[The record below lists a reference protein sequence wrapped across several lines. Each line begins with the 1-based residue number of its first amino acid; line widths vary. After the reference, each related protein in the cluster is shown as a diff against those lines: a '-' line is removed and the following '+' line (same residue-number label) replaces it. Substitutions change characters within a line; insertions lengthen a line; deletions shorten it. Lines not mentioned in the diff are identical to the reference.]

1 MHSEKEGRGLQ
12 IKSALTV
19 SQSPCGGHKKVHIVQ
34 WGLSVTCPSPLS
46 VVTLEMRK
54 SPNLRVSS
62 NAAAVMLPF
71 VFSGRLIILR
81 FLILLCLKFLTQHA
95 V

>member
-34 WGLSVTCPSPLS
+34 WGLSVH
-46 VVTLEMRK
+46 MR
-54 SPNLRVSS
+54 PV
-62 NAAAVMLPF
+62 PPHY
-71 VFSGRLIILR
+71 
-81 FLILLCLKFLTQHA
+81 QW
-95 V
+95 